1 MLDVLTTTF
10 GARWTG
16 GGELEPETRSVA
28 HQVERIGSHGDA
40 ELALRRTLAS
50 SFGNPAPFSDSEI
63 ALAGRL
69 LWLRLRAEGLVT
81 RGPDIEG
88 YSADEILELVS
99 GDLHDTVFSGE
110 PLVFSVG
117 SAKVLATFRLV
128 PGELVAELAHIDGGG
143 EGVLVFLSNVL
154 RRFATQTDVRT
165 VRWIVHTLT
174 CAAPNPRL
182 RAVLERRGF
191 VAAEHNGRPML
202 QLTENLNA
210 G

>member
-1 MLDVLTTTF
+1 MKIQLDATSRIVLDVLTTAF

-16 GGELEPETRSVA
+16 GGELEPEARSVA
-28 HQVERIGSHGDA
+28 RQVERIGSHRDA

-99 GDLHDTVFSGE
+99 GDLHDTVFTGDPWPDRAHDRTQSVVAGGARASSSESTAVGHVDANEIHASLGGPLDPEPSSVAGFEKSPLGRDPLGE
-110 PLVFSVG
+110 KETESP
-117 SAKVLATFRLV
+117 
-128 PGELVAELAHIDGGG
+128 DGG
-143 EGVLVFLSNVL
+143 LAIA
-154 RRFATQTDVRT
+154 RK
-165 VRWIVHTLT
+165 
-174 CAAPNPRL
+174 
-182 RAVLERRGF
+182 LER
-191 VAAEHNGRPML
+191 
-202 QLTENLNA
+202 
-210 G
+210 